1 MALLIFKILG
11 IISIISIL
19 YVAGLNAYTTA
30 NNIDKDKEAGVYKA
44 NIASSVLSFILIL
57 PTLVYFTYTFF
68 KTDVLDI

>member
-57 PTLVYFTYTFF
+57 PILVYFTYTFF